1 VSFFLS
7 CPDGRLKPM
16 VADGGPF
23 KMDPMPLTDSQQNF
37 EESINHIAKHVL

>member
-1 VSFFLS
+1 
-7 CPDGRLKPM
+7 M

-37 EESINHIAKHVL
+37 EESKSHC